1 MATTYGDGGGAAR
14 PKSLCSNDLRQITKL
29 STKQKVFRI
38 TVSLIIVRIYVKFC
52 IDYDD
57 VYTIICDVS
66 PYVVRV

>member
-1 MATTYGDGGGAAR
+1 M
-14 PKSLCSNDLRQITKL
+14 NE
-29 STKQKVFRI
+29 FRLV
-38 TVSLIIVRIYVKFC
+38 VSLIIVRIYVKFC